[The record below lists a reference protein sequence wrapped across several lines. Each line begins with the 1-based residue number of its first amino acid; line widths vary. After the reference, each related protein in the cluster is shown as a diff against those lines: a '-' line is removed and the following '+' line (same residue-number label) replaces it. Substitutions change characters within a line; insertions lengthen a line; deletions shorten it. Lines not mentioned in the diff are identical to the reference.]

1 MKKLGSICL
10 GITVIEELGILIN
23 CLNDASKDIGK
34 NVMDFLLT
42 MRIEYVSLF
51 LFLPE
56 APLI

>member
-10 GITVIEELGILIN
+10 GSRVIEELGILIN
-23 CLNDASKDIGK
+23 HLNDASKDIGK
-34 NVMDFLLT
+34 NVMEFLLT